1 MATVIS
7 PRIVVSKDLFNKNER
22 HILEIGCGNGEF
34 LLQLSEARKGY
45 TIWGLDIS
53 NFALKKA
60 LSRTK
65 NLENVFL
72 VKSEGKWFLQWITSP
87 HSLDE
92 VYLLFPDP
100 WPGREKR
107 RIVDTYF
114 LELLSSRL
122 KPEGRF
128 FFSTDVEDYFFN
140 VRELFEKS
148 NNFEIIDGVS
158 AFYTKYE
165 RKWRAAGRKT
175 YSLSVVKKGEFR
187 NSKTYKTF
195 LNYPQKVSL
204 SRDTLLN
211 LTGMELRVKDVF
223 FKIIK
228 TFENPSGILYKTV
241 FRFRNTGQKQLFL
254 IKNGEIDL
262 LPVQAEIYPEPLVEV
277 IKLIFS

>member
-1 MATVIS
+1 MAGVIS
-7 PRIVVSKDLFNKNER
+7 PRKVIDKEIFNKNER

-34 LLQLSEARKGY
+34 LVQLSEARKDY

-65 NLENVFL
+65 NLKNVFL
-72 VKSEGKWFLQWITSP
+72 VKSEGKWFLQWITPSFT
-87 HSLDE
+87 LDE
-92 VYLLFPDP
+92 IYLLFPDP

-114 LELLSSRL
+114 LELLTSTL

-128 FFSTDVEDYFFN
+128 FFSTDVEDYFTN
-140 VRELFEKS
+140 VRELFKES
-148 NNFEIIDGVS
+148 NNFNIVDGVN

-165 RKWRAAGRKT
+165 RKWKAAGRKT

-187 NSKTYKTF
+187 DSKTYKTF

-204 SRDTLLN
+204 SEDTLLN
-211 LTGMELRVKDVF
+211 LTGLELRTKDVF

-228 TFENPSGILYKTV
+228 TFKSTSGILYKTV
-241 FRFRNTGQKQLFL
+241 FRFRSTGQKQLFL
-254 IKNGEIDL
+254 IKNGEIDI
-262 LPVQAEIYPEPLVEV
+262 LPVQAEIYPEPLVEA